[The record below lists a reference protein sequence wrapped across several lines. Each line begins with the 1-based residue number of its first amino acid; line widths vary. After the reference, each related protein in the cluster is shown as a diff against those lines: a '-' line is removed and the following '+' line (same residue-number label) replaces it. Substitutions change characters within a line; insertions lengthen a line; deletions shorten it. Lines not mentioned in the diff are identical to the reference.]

1 MGQLFLALNF
11 LMASWMPTPS
21 SGLTDD
27 WRHVWFSCQDLRS
40 AIFQASLISLSKT
53 VFFSLLIYCHLRWFI
68 EIFWEWN
75 GCWISSKMRNHLK
88 HLETT
93 FTSSEV
99 DGACELLG
107 MAWQLLKMAK
117 VVTRV
122 PQVLRSLLQKEDLEL
137 EAIQEARKREAAR
150 NESMKVSESQRIEEK
165 QHLPI
170 SNFEWRLLL
179 EQVTCWE
186 GCQRG
191 TEGWDFQLDNM
202 NQNDTSKAPPRCQRR
217 LPR

>member
-1 MGQLFLALNF
+1 MT
-11 LMASWMPTPS
+11 SWMPTPS

-40 AIFQASLISLSKT
+40 AIFQASLISLSKK
-53 VFFSLLIYCHLRWFI
+53 VFFSLLIYCHLQWFI

-75 GCWISSKMRNHLK
+75 GRWISSKMRNHLK

-93 FTSSEV
+93 S
-99 DGACELLG
+99 LH
-107 MAWQLLKMAK
+107 
-117 VVTRV
+117 
-122 PQVLRSLLQKEDLEL
+122 LRWTVRANCSVWHGSCWRWPKWWHGCRKSCGRCSKRR
-137 EAIQEARKREAAR
+137 IWSWKPSKRPARKREAAR
-150 NESMKVSESQRIEEK
+150 NESMKVSQSQRIEEK
-165 QHLPI
+165 QHLST

-179 EQVTCWE
+179 EQVTCSE

-191 TEGWDFQLDNM
+191 TEGWGFQLDNM

>member
-1 MGQLFLALNF
+1 
-11 LMASWMPTPS
+11 
-21 SGLTDD
+21 
-27 WRHVWFSCQDLRS
+27 
-40 AIFQASLISLSKT
+40 
-53 VFFSLLIYCHLRWFI
+53 
-68 EIFWEWN
+68 
-75 GCWISSKMRNHLK
+75 MRNHLK

-165 QHLPI
+165 QHPSA
-170 SNFEWRLLL
+170 SNFE
-179 EQVTCWE
+179 
-186 GCQRG
+186 
-191 TEGWDFQLDNM
+191 
-202 NQNDTSKAPPRCQRR
+202 
-217 LPR
+217 